1 MDLFILRTAN
11 VDHKLKIYDIIGT
24 DMLCDRKGM
33 NKEAHMQTNELLTKI
48 EQNISKVIIGKREV
62 TRLLLASLA
71 AGGHVLLEDVPGTA
85 GGAA

>member
-1 MDLFILRTAN
+1 
-11 VDHKLKIYDIIGT
+11 
-24 DMLCDRKGM
+24 
-33 NKEAHMQTNELLTKI
+33 MQTNELLTKI

-85 GGAA
+85 NSSACSSRPTCCRAM